1 MPDTGAPW
9 NIPYVAS
16 TDLVSD
22 WPADSLALANAIDAG
37 LDAAGNAGIGSNVV
51 QTVKTDVFSTT
62 SGTFT
67 PVTGLSVAIT
77 PTSATAKV
85 LVICQIIW
93 SGGGTN
99 HGAFK
104 MTRGGTDVYIG
115 DAASNRLRAVFAG
128 NGAPDLGDTALPGAI
143 VFLDSP
149 ATTSSTTYQ
158 VEAAATAG
166 FVAVNRSNVDTDNAT
181 FVRGASS
188 ITAIEV
194 AV

>member
-37 LDAAGNAGIGSNVV
+37 LDAANVGIGTNVA
-51 QTVKTDVFSTT
+51 QTVKTDTFSTT
-62 SGTFT
+62 SSSFT
-67 PVTGLSVAIT
+67 TVTGLSVAIT

-85 LVICQIIW
+85 LVICQITY
-93 SGGGTN
+93 SSAGSNYGS
-99 HGAFK
+99 FK
-104 MTRGGTDVYIG
+104 MTRGGTDVYRG
-115 DAASNRLRAVFAG
+115 DAAGSRTRSVFAG
-128 NGAPDLGDTALPGAI
+128 DGDAAFADHAWSGAI

-158 VEAAATAG
+158 VEAAAGLGTLY
-166 FVAVNRSNVDTDNAT
+166 VNRSFDDVDDAR

>member
-51 QTVKTDVFSTT
+51 SVTKTDTFSTT

-93 SGGGTN
+93 SSGSGN

-115 DAASNRLRAVFAG
+115 DAASNRTRAVFGG
-128 NGAPDLGDTALPGAI
+128 NGDAALTDPAWPGVI

-158 VEAAATAG
+158 VETVATAG
-166 FVAVNRSNVDTDNAT
+166 TIYVNQSSNDTDNST